1 MLKNATVQ
9 ATIPAQDL
17 ARAKAFYTEKLGLT
31 PTEEHAAGIRF
42 ELNGTE
48 FLLFPSAGAASGTH
62 TQASFEVKDAEAEIS
77 ELRSRGVVFEEYDLP
92 GLKTVNGVAD
102 IPEIGKGGFF
112 KDTEGNVIGVFQ
124 RVESRVNA

>member
-1 MLKNATVQ
+1 MLKDAKVQ
-9 ATIPAQDL
+9 TTIPAQDL

-62 TQASFEVKDAEAEIS
+62 TQASFEVKDAEAEIR
-77 ELRSRGVVFEEYDLP
+77 ELRSRGGTFEAHDVP
-92 GLKTVNGVAD
+92 GLKTENGVAD
-102 IPEIGKGGFF
+102 IAEIGKGGFF

-124 RVESRVNA
+124 RIEARVNA